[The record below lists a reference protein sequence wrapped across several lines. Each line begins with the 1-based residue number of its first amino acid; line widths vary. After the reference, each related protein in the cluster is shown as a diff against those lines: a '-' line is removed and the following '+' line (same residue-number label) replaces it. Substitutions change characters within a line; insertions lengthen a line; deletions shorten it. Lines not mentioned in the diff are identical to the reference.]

1 MDQIIAVFSYDR
13 AGVDLPPT
21 DLKLT
26 GYYEPEDL
34 DIEDLED
41 RFAVNLEERTVEVL
55 TTFEKLHKFSFLILL
70 NEVKTR
76 LAGWWGSHYIQVRAY
91 YRRRE
96 MLRGEIMEVEQ
107 IVAIFDYSDGGVNLP
122 PEDFKLM
129 GYYIPEEFDLDS
141 LEYGVAVYLD
151 NQTVEILTTL
161 NMLHR
166 KNLPA
171 LLEQVEEDTAEWW
184 ENHSDQVNAHC
195 KEKWQSNMRM
205 YKEMR
210 GEL

>member
-1 MDQIIAVFSYDR
+1 MDQIIAVFGYDR

-55 TTFEKLHKFSFLILL
+55 TTFKKLHKFSFLTLL
-70 NEVKTR
+70 DKVKTR
-76 LAGWWGSHYIQVRAY
+76 LAGWWESHYLQVRAY

-96 MLRGEIMEVEQ
+96 MLKGEIMEVEK
-107 IVAIFDYSDGGVNLP
+107 IIAIFNYSDGGVNLP
-122 PEDFKLM
+122 PEDFRLM
-129 GYYIPEEFDLDS
+129 GYYVSEDFDLDS
-141 LEYGVAVYLD
+141 LEYGVAVHLN

-166 KNLPA
+166 KNLPT
-171 LLEQVEEDTAEWW
+171 LLEQVEDNTAEWW
-184 ENHSDQVNAHC
+184 ENHAYKINAFY
-195 KEKWQSNMRM
+195 KEHYWLNMRM